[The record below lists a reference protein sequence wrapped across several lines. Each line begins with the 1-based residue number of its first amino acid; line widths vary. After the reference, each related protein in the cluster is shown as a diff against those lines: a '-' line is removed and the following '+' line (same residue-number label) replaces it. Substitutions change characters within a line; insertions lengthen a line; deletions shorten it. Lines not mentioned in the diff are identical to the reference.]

1 MDVMAAEEV
10 AAVAIKRTQPLVEE
24 AVVEGIGLGQQRS
37 NLIKSWKVTYSILEN
52 NCPQIYYVQ
61 LK

>member
-1 MDVMAAEEV
+1 MDVTAAEEV

-24 AVVEGIGLGQQRS
+24 AVVEGIGHGRQRS
-37 NLIKSWKVTYSILEN
+37 DLIKSWKETYSISVN
-52 NCPQIYYVQ
+52 VRPQIYYEQ